1 MRRAARLADRLRVP
15 VFENQLDELQLD
27 ELQLALHPTLDLHD
41 VVFALAVER
50 ASLVRIVAA
59 DGGGHEVDV
68 EQARPGVDVVKER
81 LSLLLVDG
89 GLGSESSMLSHLE
102 EPDRVVEAVASE
114 FVVPTSLPF
123 S

>member
-1 MRRAARLADRLRVP
+1 VRRAARLADRIRVP
-15 VFENQLDELQLD
+15 VFENQLD